1 MTRIV
6 DPTINILK
14 KRAIRSSANMFE
26 KRVPVMPVI
35 SNQAR
40 QPRVATSPTMLR

>member
-6 DPTINILK
+6 DPTMNILK
-14 KRAIRSSANMFE
+14 NSAIRSRTNMFA

-40 QPRVATSPTMLR
+40 QPRVATSPAMLK